1 MPAVPDLSCRLYRWL
16 LVLYPLKLRSRF
28 GEDMA
33 DVFEQQIWD
42 EWNAG
47 KFSGVARVWSCAAE
61 ELFRI
66 ALPVRL
72 SQGMIRVPVLSL
84 LSSLALFLLFFW
96 AVAPP
101 VHCAK

>member
-1 MPAVPDLSCRLYRWL
+1 MPEILLLSCRLYRWL
-16 LVLYPLKLRSRF
+16 LVLYPPALRSRF

-33 DVFEQQIWD
+33 DAFEQQIWD
-42 EWNAG
+42 EWKAG
-47 KFSGVARVWSCAAE
+47 KFSGIARVWSCAAE
-61 ELFRI
+61 ELIRI
-66 ALPVRL
+66 ALPSRL
-72 SQGMIRVPVLSL
+72 GQGTIRVPVLSL

>member
-1 MPAVPDLSCRLYRWL
+1 MPTLLDLSCRLYVWL
-16 LVLYPLKLRSRF
+16 LVLYPSALRGRF

-42 EWNAG
+42 AWKADNFFG
-47 KFSGVARVWSCAAE
+47 IARVWSCAAE
-61 ELFRI
+61 ELIRI
-66 ALPVRL
+66 ALPGRL
-72 SQGMIRVPVLSL
+72 SQGTIRVPVLSL

-101 VHCAK
+101 VQCA